1 MMNKVIAHKK
11 ELLKYHKDRN
21 ELFELIDNNKCK
33 EPYINICGFIIP
45 ISKVYVCT
53 ELKRELN
60 FEKVIWLVR

>member
-1 MMNKVIAHKK
+1 MNKIIAHKK
-11 ELLKYHKDRN
+11 ELLKYHKDRE
-21 ELFELIDNNKCK
+21 ELYELIDNNKCK
-33 EPYINICGFIIP
+33 EPYINIGGFIIP